1 MPDGNGTL
9 IEQHLDEPEPLT
21 KIDPLPDSR
30 TITCYN
36 SNCEDYKVERPY
48 GTPCHCRTSRK
59 GGAKL
64 STES

>member
-1 MPDGNGTL
+1 MPDGNGTM
-9 IEQHLDEPEPLT
+9 IEQHLDAPVVKAE
-21 KIDPLPDSR
+21 PLPDSR

-36 SNCEDYKVERPY
+36 SNCEDYKVERPH

-64 STES
+64 SSES